1 MTRKC
6 KSHVHPIASDAWAF
20 GVEGRL
26 PAHRHSPV
34 SPSATAES
42 RPSLIRSYAL
52 PYCRHSSDWRFDVR
66 LALVS
71 RLVFAMKDYETLPTR
86 KVSSFVTDTVARGR
100 DVASSVHMAHA
111 RLYVVASAEIPGAV
125 PAAASGPGPV

>member
-1 MTRKC
+1 MTHKC

-52 PYCRHSSDWRFDVR
+52 HHTVGIAPIGGSSRV
-66 LALVS
+66 VS